1 MQASSGLGAQQGD
14 AGDERQALLLG
25 SLFSEA
31 LPSAADHTVHH
42 ATTGQRPLM
51 RTEKVAALK

>member
-1 MQASSGLGAQQGD
+1 MQASPGLGAQQGG

-31 LPSAADHTVHH
+31 LPSAVDHTVHH
-42 ATTGQRPLM
+42 AATGQRPPL
-51 RTEKVAALK
+51 RAEKVAALR

>member
-1 MQASSGLGAQQGD
+1 MQASPGLGAQQGG

-31 LPSAADHTVHH
+31 LPSAVDHT
-42 ATTGQRPLM
+42 ATGQRPPL
-51 RTEKVAALK
+51 RAEKVAALR